1 MYNGNIKNG
10 IRENVTE
17 EIFGAIMRE
26 NFFKVNVRHQTTDLG
41 NMKNTKEDKW
51 QETHIHTILYL
62 NISYSN

>member
-26 NFFKVNVRHQTTDLG
+26 KFFKVNVRHQTTDLG
-41 NMKNTKEDKW
+41 ISENT
-51 QETHIHTILYL
+51 
-62 NISYSN
+62 N

>member
-26 NFFKVNVRHQTTDLG
+26 NFFKVNVRHQNTDLG